1 MFQGGFEFYLLGTND
16 TADCSR
22 TYVYHV
28 WGTVHSLAFIWVMRV
43 LYMCEYTPLCC
54 SQISLFA
61 VVVLH
66 KVTRITEPWLLGEH
80 FSCAL

>member
-28 WGTVHSLAFIWVMRV
+28 WGTVHSLAFIWVYEGS
-43 LYMCEYTPLCC
+43 LY
-54 SQISLFA
+54 
-61 VVVLH
+61 V
-66 KVTRITEPWLLGEH
+66 
-80 FSCAL
+80 